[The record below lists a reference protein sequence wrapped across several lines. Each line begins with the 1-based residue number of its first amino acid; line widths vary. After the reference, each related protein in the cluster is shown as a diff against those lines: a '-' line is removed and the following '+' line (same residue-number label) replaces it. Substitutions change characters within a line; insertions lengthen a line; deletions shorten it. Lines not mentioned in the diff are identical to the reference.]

1 MTGRPEMRWMSVIAT
16 AGLIAGCGQG
26 VKGETIVFNCDP
38 LSNGQIYQVTFR
50 KGDSDHVEVMSGKQ
64 PYRFE
69 EVNIDKK
76 EAEEGWR
83 RWITNTS
90 RDGVANSWS
99 ELNTKTGALRLI
111 DIDGNVE
118 LQGSCFRT
126 S

>member
-1 MTGRPEMRWMSVIAT
+1 MRWLSLITA
-16 AGLIAGCGQG
+16 AGLITGCGQE
-26 VKGETIVFNCDP
+26 VKGGTMVLNCDS
-38 LSNGQIYQVTFR
+38 LSNGGVYRVTFR
-50 KGDSDHVEVMSGKQ
+50 KSDAGHVEVMSGEQ

-69 EVNIDKK
+69 EVSIGRK
-76 EAEEGWR
+76 AAGEGWR

-118 LQGSCFRT
+118 LQGSCLRV